1 MFVYGCKYLL
11 LLNPLCFLLLDK
23 PFRPLRRVFI
33 FNPKVKKET
42 VVLGKTRES
51 GGDWG
56 RLWETEGD
64 WGRLRETVGD

>member
-23 PFRPLRRVFI
+23 PFRSLRRVFI

-42 VVLGKTRES
+42 VVLGKIRETGET

-56 RLWETEGD
+56 RLGETWETGGD
-64 WGRLRETVGD
+64 WRD